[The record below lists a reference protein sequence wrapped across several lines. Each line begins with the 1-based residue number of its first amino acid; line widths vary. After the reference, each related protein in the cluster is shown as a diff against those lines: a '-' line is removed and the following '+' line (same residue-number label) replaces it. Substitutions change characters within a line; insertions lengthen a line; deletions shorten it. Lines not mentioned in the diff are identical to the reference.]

1 MSVSPYLD
9 SVLGISEGGSQGA
22 QILAGLKSA
31 GIETG
36 GYAPWII
43 GASVATNT
51 LGKYLARAADAP
63 YERQQ
68 LRLGNQQLEVGGL
81 QIEAEKRR
89 QAEERLAQRKQKA
102 LQSVMSRIF
111 SNYSAMKG
119 VA

>member
-22 QILAGLKSA
+22 QILAGLKTA

-36 GYAPWII
+36 GYAPWIL

-51 LGKYLARAADAP
+51 LGKYLSRAADAP
-63 YERQQ
+63 FERQQ

-81 QIEAEKRR
+81 QIEAERRR
-89 QAEERLAQRKQKA
+89 QTEERLAQKKQKA
-102 LQSVMSRIF
+102 LQGVMSRIF
-111 SNYSAMKG
+111 AQYSTLKG
-119 VA
+119 DA